1 MLRKKL
7 ITRDLERHGSAER
20 STFVP
25 SDQCIAASRMS
36 AFTAALEAH
45 TGLLLADYAKL
56 HAFSVREYRTFWRF
70 FLGWCEDIDRGG
82 DTEPVCVG
90 DDCEHATFFPRVE
103 LNYADNLLSLR
114 VAGADAPALCECR
127 ADGSRVR
134 ITRGELRERVARL
147 ASALERLGVRSGD
160 RVATV
165 MHNDAQAAVTALAV
179 AAIGATLSSA
189 SPEMG
194 ADALFDRFAPLSPRL
209 LFAHTASRGFNTG
222 GTPAANV
229 AQLAAALPSLE
240 GIVLLEDGPL
250 PSNVTLPVHSL
261 GALIAQADATAFVWR
276 RFPFNQPLFIM
287 FSSGTT
293 GKPKC
298 IVHGAGGTLLEHLKE
313 HRLHTDLRSGDKLY
327 FHSSCAWM
335 MWNWQLSALA
345 SGVEIVTYDGPVASV
360 DTLWQ
365 LVADE
370 RVSMFGTSPAYL
382 KMCEQAGLEPARQFD
397 LSALRAMMSTGAVLY
412 DGQYH
417 WVREHVGNLPLQSIS
432 GGTDIIGCFV
442 LGNPNLPVHV
452 GETQCKSLGLDV
464 QAWENGAP
472 AHGVG
477 QLVCANPFPS
487 RPLGFFGDAD
497 GFRFHEAYF
506 TANPGVWTHGD
517 LVEFSTQGS
526 ARMHGRCDGVLNVS
540 GVNVGPAEIYRV
552 LSDIPGIR
560 DAMVVDRRASPTS
573 AAGQGAAMAAG
584 APVRSRERCIVLL
597 VVLQDGVALT
607 GALQSQ
613 VRRDLARRA
622 SPAHVPDVILAV
634 DALPVTHSG
643 KPSEAAARNAI
654 NGLPVANAAALRNP
668 ACLDVIRQHPGLN
681 LAVRTLPPPG
691 TTRETLEP
699 YLQAL
704 WESMF
709 SFSPIACDDNFF
721 DLGGDSLLAAELATH
736 VHQATG
742 RTISLATLLTA
753 PTIARLA
760 NVIVDDAPD
769 APSESLVLMRAG
781 IGTPLFVAHS
791 ITGSVMECL
800 ALIGALQSPRP
811 VYGLVASRLEGNEAP
826 QQDVAEMARGY
837 VDQIRIVQ
845 EHGPYA
851 LFGYSFG
858 GLIAME
864 IAQQLHR
871 AGEEIELL
879 CMLDTYVHEHCLP
892 WDAWLRHQ
900 IGYVARQWQT
910 LREMPAARRGRFL
923 RGKFASALD
932 RVRLRLGRT
941 AHKPAFDAVGLPP
954 MLLRVRENLRVAM
967 TRYRPRRYRA
977 GPILYVDALTPL
989 VELADPMP
997 LWRRIARAGLKVV
1010 EVEGGHSDMIVE
1022 PYMLAVVRTLDDAL
1036 RGDAPPSQPSLRSPR
1051 PSTGRGYAI

>member
-1 MLRKKL
+1 MLRKDL
-7 ITRDLERHGSAER
+7 IMKDLERHGSAER
-20 STFVP
+20 VMFVP
-25 SDQCIAASRMS
+25 TERCIAASRITE
-36 AFTAALEAH
+36 FTAALEAH
-45 TGLLLADYAKL
+45 TGLLLADYAEL

-70 FLGWCEDIDRGG
+70 FLGWCEDIDHGG
-82 DTEPVCVG
+82 ETEPVCVG
-90 DDCEHATFFPRVE
+90 DDCEHATFFPGVE
-103 LNYADNLLSLR
+103 LNYADNLLNLR
-114 VAGADAPALCECR
+114 VTGADAPALCECH
-127 ADGSRVR
+127 ADGLRVR

-165 MHNDAQAAVTALAV
+165 MHNDAQAVVTALAV

-194 ADALFDRFAPLSPRL
+194 ADALIDRFAPLSPRL
-209 LFAHTASRGFNTG
+209 LFAHIASRGSNTG
-222 GTPAANV
+222 RTPAANV
-229 AQLAAALPSLE
+229 ARLAAALPSLE
-240 GIVLLEDGPL
+240 RIVFLDDGPL
-250 PSNVTLPVHSL
+250 PGNVKLPVHSL

-313 HRLHTDLRSGDKLY
+313 HRLHTDLRAGDKLY
-327 FHSSCAWM
+327 FHTSCAWM

-345 SGVEIVTYDGPVASV
+345 SGVEIVTYDGPLASV

-442 LGNPNLPVHV
+442 LGNPNLPVYV
-452 GETQCKSLGLDV
+452 GQAQCKSLALDV

-497 GFRFHEAYF
+497 GSRFHKAYF
-506 TANPGVWTHGD
+506 MANPGVWTHGD

-540 GVNVGPAEIYRV
+540 GVKVGPAEIYRV
-552 LSDIPGIR
+552 LNDIPGIR
-560 DAMVVDRRASPTS
+560 DAMVVDGRALPTS
-573 AAGQGAAMAAG
+573 AAGRGAAVSTGVPA
-584 APVRSRERCIVLL
+584 RSRERCIVLL
-597 VVLQDGVALT
+597 LVLQDGVALT
-607 GALQSQ
+607 VALQSQ

-643 KPSEAAARNAI
+643 KPSEAAARDAI

-668 ACLDVIRQHPGLN
+668 ECLDVIRQHRALN
-681 LAVRTLPPPG
+681 LAMRTLPPPG
-691 TTRETLEP
+691 TTREALEP

-704 WESMF
+704 WESLF
-709 SFSPIACDDNFF
+709 CFSPIARDDNFF

-736 VHQATG
+736 VRQATG
-742 RTISLATLLTA
+742 RTISLTTLLTA
-753 PTIARLA
+753 PTIAGLA
-760 NVIVDDAPD
+760 NAIVNDAADAP
-769 APSESLVLMRAG
+769 AESLVLMRAG
-781 IGTPLFVAHS
+781 SGTPLFVAHS
-791 ITGSVMECL
+791 VTGSVLECR

-811 VYGLVASRLEGNEAP
+811 VYGLIARLLEGKETA
-826 QQDVAEMARGY
+826 QQDVVEMARGY
-837 VDQIRIVQ
+837 IEQIRIVQ

-900 IGYVARQWQT
+900 VGYVTRQWQT
-910 LREMPAARRGRFL
+910 LREMPAAQRGRFM
-923 RGKFASALD
+923 RGKFAGALD
-932 RVRLRLGRT
+932 RMRLRLGRT
-941 AHKPAFDAVGLPP
+941 AHKPAPDAVGLPP
-954 MLLRVRENLRVAM
+954 MQRRVRETMRVAM

-977 GPILYVDALTPL
+977 GPILYMDALIPL
-989 VELADPMP
+989 VDRADPMS
-997 LWRRIARAGLKVV
+997 LWRRVARAGLKVV
-1010 EVEGGHSDMIVE
+1010 EVEGGHSDMLVE
-1022 PYMLAVVRTLDDAL
+1022 PYLLGVARALDDAL
-1036 RGDAPPSQPSLRSPR
+1036 RGDAPPSQPSSR
-1051 PSTGRGYAI
+1051 PILQT